1 MARKYPPIHP
11 GEVLREDFMKPLGL
25 SSNRLAIDLGVSVPR
40 VHHLVREKRGISGD
54 MALRLARYWGN
65 TPQFWMNLQSHY
77 DLELARHRSGQ
88 EIATRVQPRPAS
100 SAA

>member
-1 MARKYPPIHP
+1 MGRKYPPVHR
-11 GEVLREDFMKPLGL
+11 GEVLREGFMKPLSL

-40 VHHLVREKRGISGD
+40 VNDLVREKRGITGD

-77 DLELARHRSGQ
+77 ELELARWKKGR
-88 EIATRVQPRPAS
+88 EIEARVQVRH